1 MSTDGRST
9 MISLENYIRRAF
21 KTLLDNRSFSN
32 TKFNARI
39 STEAV
44 SKMNI
49 FLNEFI
55 RDVARASIKIAENS
69 NRKTIMEKDID
80 TVVFTLYHSDIY
92 QLFIHEHVES
102 YHENY
107 KDFLKSIKT
116 NRTKSRYTLMEKYK
130 LNVPPTRIENI
141 VRLVIDPTRIRIS
154 KDAILLLSIN
164 VNEIIDFYLAGGLN
178 SVKIKRTVLDPRTRI
193 ETIYLG
199 IITWNDILEVEKKYV
214 DIKTSMCK
222 YEKK

>member
-80 TVVFTLYHSDIY
+80 TVMFTLYHSDIY
-92 QLFIHEHVES
+92 QLFIREHVEL

-107 KDFLKSIKT
+107 KDFLKTIKA